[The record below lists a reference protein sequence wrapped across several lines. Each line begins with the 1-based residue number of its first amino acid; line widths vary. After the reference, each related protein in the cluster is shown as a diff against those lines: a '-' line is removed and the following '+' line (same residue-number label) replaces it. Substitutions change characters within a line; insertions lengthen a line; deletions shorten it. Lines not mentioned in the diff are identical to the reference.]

1 MREITPNEVSKLY
14 DCIRELSDYHNTTL
28 ESKDKGEPS

>member
-14 DCIRELSDYHNTTL
+14 DCIGKILQHNIATEIFL
-28 ESKDKGEPS
+28 